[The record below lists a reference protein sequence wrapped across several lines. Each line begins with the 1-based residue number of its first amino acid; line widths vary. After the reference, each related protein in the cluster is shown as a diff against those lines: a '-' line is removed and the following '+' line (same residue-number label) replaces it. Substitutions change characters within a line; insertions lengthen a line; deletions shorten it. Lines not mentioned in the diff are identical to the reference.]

1 MGEELEGGVLLPDQ
15 VYQEPSHGGSL
26 PRQVGRGGRGGGRR
40 GGEVRRRGGEDSE
53 GYSSESSTGEG
64 RGEREYQ
71 REMDAILRQLRGVRR
86 TRRGECQSVKS
97 A

>member
-1 MGEELEGGVLLPDQ
+1 MGEEVEGGVLLPDQ

-26 PRQVGRGGRGGGRR
+26 PRQAGRGRGARRGGG
-40 GGEVRRRGGEDSE
+40 GEGRRRGGEDSE

-71 REMDAILRQLRGVRR
+71 REMDLILRQLRGVRR
-86 TRRGECQSVKS
+86 TRRGEFSVKS

>member
-26 PRQVGRGGRGGGRR
+26 PRQVGRGGRGGARR
-40 GGEVRRRGGEDSE
+40 GDVRRRGGEDSE

-71 REMDAILRQLRGVRR
+71 REMDLILRQLRGVRR
-86 TRRGECQSVKS
+86 TRRGEFSVKS

>member
-1 MGEELEGGVLLPDQ
+1 MGEEVEGGVLLPDQ

-26 PRQVGRGGRGGGRR
+26 LRQAGRGGRGAKR

-53 GYSSESSTGEG
+53 GYSSESSMGEG

-71 REMDAILRQLRGVRR
+71 REMDLILRQLKGVRR
-86 TRRGECQSVKS
+86 TRRGEFSVKS